1 MIKEVLNNGVRF
13 VYKYREGVHT
23 SFCIGLEAGANME
36 SDENIGVAHALEHVL
51 FKGTKQYGENYINRR
66 LDELFAMNNAM
77 TNFPYVIYYGVTAT
91 EDFQEGFELYS
102 DIVLNPAF
110 CEDGFDEEM
119 SVIKEESRQWR
130 EDAEQLC
137 ENLLLESAIKTSRIN
152 RIIVGDEKHI
162 DNITM
167 KKIKD
172 FYNRFY
178 VSENMVVTII
188 GSLQYDEA
196 KSIVENKFGS
206 LIRRPLNKPI
216 IKERTFNQGIYKKFK
231 LNNDSCKI
239 QAIYDIESLSLKD
252 ITLLRIFNM
261 LFGEGVSSILYDEIR
276 TKKGL
281 AYDVYSEVKWEKDIS
296 LYKVAIN
303 TSKENKNE
311 VIKTLSDI
319 DRSIEEVIERLSK
332 EQFEKLLKRYKL
344 KLSLEMERSIVLTN
358 RSTIYE
364 ILFEDNNYIED
375 ELNFELDVDIEY
387 VRALIKKV
395 FSKKAM
401 MILE

>member
-1 MIKEVLNNGVRF
+1 MIKETLSNGVRF

-36 SDENIGVAHALEHVL
+36 SDGNIGVAHALEHIL

-77 TNFPYVIYYGVTAT
+77 TNFPYVIYYGVAAT
-91 EDFQEGFELYS
+91 EDFREGFDLYS

-110 CEDGFDEEM
+110 NEEGFEEEL

-130 EDAEQLC
+130 EDSEQLC
-137 ENLLLESAIKTSRIN
+137 EDLLLESAIKGSRIS
-152 RIIVGDEKHI
+152 RTIIGDEKHI

-188 GSLQYDEA
+188 GSLDYEDA
-196 KSIVENKFGS
+196 KKIVENKFGQIIKRS
-206 LIRRPLNKPI
+206 LNKPI
-216 IKERTFNQGIYKKFK
+216 INERIFNSGIYKKFK

-239 QAIYDIESLSLKD
+239 QAIYDIENLSLQD
-252 ITLLRIFNM
+252 RTLLIIFNM
-261 LFGEGVSSILYDEIR
+261 LFGEGVSSVLYDEIR

-281 AYDVYSEVKWEKDIS
+281 AYEVYSQVKWEKGIS
-296 LYKVAIN
+296 LYKIVIN
-303 TSKENKNE
+303 TSKDNKNE

-319 DRSIEEVIERLSK
+319 ERSIDDIIQRLTK

-344 KLSLEMERSIVLTN
+344 KLSLEVERGIILTN

-364 ILFEDNNYIED
+364 ILFEDNNYVE
-375 ELNFELDVDIEY
+375 ETLNFEADVNIEY
-387 VRALIKKV
+387 VKELIKKV
-395 FSKKAM
+395 FSKKAI